1 MQERKTRQVGQLVP
15 VQVIFKVPQLQPV
28 GVEVLPLFSADEFG
42 ALQPAEAS
50 VQIRQMPEIWP
61 IRSAGQELRDLRVA
75 GRLPR
80 KEFLAFFL

>member
-1 MQERKTRQVGQLVP
+1 

-28 GVEVLPLFSADEFG
+28 GVERLPPVGADALG

-50 VQIRQMPEIWP
+50 VQIRQMLKVWP
-61 IRSAGQELRDLRVA
+61 IRRAGQELRNLSVA

-80 KEFLAFFL
+80 KEFLALFLAAEVADHMPES